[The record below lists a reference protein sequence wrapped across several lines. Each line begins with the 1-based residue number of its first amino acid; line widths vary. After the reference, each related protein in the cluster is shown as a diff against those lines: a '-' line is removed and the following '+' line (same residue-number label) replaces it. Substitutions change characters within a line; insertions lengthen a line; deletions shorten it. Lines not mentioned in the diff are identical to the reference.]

1 VQQLRLYRFPRAVAV
16 GELLLLVAPL
26 RLLLAK
32 LPPRLRRK
40 RRRRK
45 KRSVVRHS
53 VLRIRELTPGM
64 QEESDD
70 DMGFGL
76 FD

>member
-1 VQQLRLYRFPRAVAV
+1 LVAILRF
-16 GELLLLVAPL
+16 LLVALL
-26 RLLLAK
+26 RLLLRQPVVEH
-32 LPPRLRRK
+32 LPPLSRRRRRK
-40 RRRRK
+40 RRRRRRLVPLLCMSWNENQTL
-45 KRSVVRHS
+45 RS
-53 VLRIRELTPGM
+53 